1 MFILFKYYYNLSN
14 NIIGQNIGVIIPDIL
29 TLIEYKNDE
38 FNIVKK
44 NYELK
49 GYLYPIEKIKEIK
62 NKINIILD
70 KIKNNKININDY
82 QGQIEDDPQNISIE
96 YNELIKE
103 LNKQKIKPFNI
114 FYRIKLYTFLD
125 DKFKYYRVYIYNS
138 LLSENIY
145 NNSSIKLIKD
155 NQENNEKYKIKS
167 EFKSSFSKI
176 SSKKK
181 IPLLV
186 GDKKHNMG
194 FTNMTNKLEN
204 SAISKNS
211 ISIAKNQKKEEVKNQ
226 NDSNK
231 EKNISNN
238 KIYEGKKNE
247 LNKINSLSLY
257 NSKSN
262 IVMSGFNKIKS
273 DIINRKEIII
283 LILMK
288 YMKYIFS
295 LVTLLFMVLEIY
307 KQKNSFV
314 TLSNFL
320 LDNLFF
326 NKTKI
331 TVATLYSISVNIRW
345 LSYSIFIND
354 ESCLHGDWVNFYEI
368 LLRESLKYIEVQ
380 KNASNYLG
388 EDFSDI
394 LTRKFPVELEVHRI
408 PEKF

>member
-1 MFILFKYYYNLSN
+1 M
-14 NIIGQNIGVIIPDIL
+14 
-29 TLIEYKNDE
+29 
-38 FNIVKK
+38 
-44 NYELK
+44 
-49 GYLYPIEKIKEIK
+49 
-62 NKINIILD
+62 
-70 KIKNNKININDY
+70 
-82 QGQIEDDPQNISIE
+82 
-96 YNELIKE
+96 
-103 LNKQKIKPFNI
+103 
-114 FYRIKLYTFLD
+114 
-125 DKFKYYRVYIYNS
+125 
-138 LLSENIY
+138 
-145 NNSSIKLIKD
+145 
-155 NQENNEKYKIKS
+155 
-167 EFKSSFSKI
+167 
-176 SSKKK
+176 
-181 IPLLV
+181 V

-307 KQKNSFV
+307 K
-314 TLSNFL
+314 
-320 LDNLFF
+320 
-326 NKTKI
+326 
-331 TVATLYSISVNIRW
+331 
-345 LSYSIFIND
+345 
-354 ESCLHGDWVNFYEI
+354 
-368 LLRESLKYIEVQ
+368 
-380 KNASNYLG
+380 
-388 EDFSDI
+388 
-394 LTRKFPVELEVHRI
+394 
-408 PEKF
+408 

>member
-1 MFILFKYYYNLSN
+1 M
-14 NIIGQNIGVIIPDIL
+14 
-29 TLIEYKNDE
+29 
-38 FNIVKK
+38 KK

-194 FTNMTNKLEN
+194 FTNMTNKLEH

-273 DIINRKEIII
+273 DIINRKEI
-283 LILMK
+283 
-288 YMKYIFS
+288 
-295 LVTLLFMVLEIY
+295 
-307 KQKNSFV
+307 N
-314 TLSNFL
+314 
-320 LDNLFF
+320 DFF
-326 NKTKI
+326 
-331 TVATLYSISVNIRW
+331 
-345 LSYSIFIND
+345 
-354 ESCLHGDWVNFYEI
+354 
-368 LLRESLKYIEVQ
+368 
-380 KNASNYLG
+380 
-388 EDFSDI
+388 
-394 LTRKFPVELEVHRI
+394 
-408 PEKF
+408 

>member
-1 MFILFKYYYNLSN
+1 
-14 NIIGQNIGVIIPDIL
+14 
-29 TLIEYKNDE
+29 
-38 FNIVKK
+38 
-44 NYELK
+44 
-49 GYLYPIEKIKEIK
+49 
-62 NKINIILD
+62 
-70 KIKNNKININDY
+70 
-82 QGQIEDDPQNISIE
+82 
-96 YNELIKE
+96 
-103 LNKQKIKPFNI
+103 
-114 FYRIKLYTFLD
+114 
-125 DKFKYYRVYIYNS
+125 
-138 LLSENIY
+138 
-145 NNSSIKLIKD
+145 
-155 NQENNEKYKIKS
+155 
-167 EFKSSFSKI
+167 
-176 SSKKK
+176 
-181 IPLLV
+181 
-186 GDKKHNMG
+186 
-194 FTNMTNKLEN
+194 MTNKLEH

-331 TVATLYSISVNIRW
+331 AVATLYSISVNIRW
-345 LSYSIFIND
+345 LSHSIFINN

-368 LLRESLKYIEVQ
+368 LLKESLKYIEVQ

-394 LTRKFPVELEVHRI
+394 LTKKFPVELEVHRI
-408 PEKF
+408 PENEKYDFSFDNIMTFLVNSIIKMIDMYDYFTSLNCQNISQILGLNETKLHNLIEQAYNFYTSEANGFTEDSKINKINKNFNTNQVYLIIYAMFLLINLILLIYYSFKLEIFI